1 MTRIMSR
8 RGKVLAVAGVLM
20 FAAAALTARPAEAQP
35 RNVHVLFTQQDTV
48 KAFDLVSGQGYQIGT
63 ATGQIS
69 GTTFVEFQ
77 FSPTGT
83 PNGDALPI
91 AFTNKVIITD
101 LDGDQLFFDNN
112 GTGTFH
118 LGIPG
123 FDFRGSGGPLT
134 GTYVVT
140 GGTGKFAD
148 WQIGTTFTYRAIAT
162 NPPSPPGG
170 LGNVF
175 VEISYHDR
183 GQR

>member
-1 MTRIMSR
+1 MTRDMSSR
-8 RGKVLAVAGVLM
+8 RKILAVAGVIM
-20 FAAAALTARPAEAQP
+20 VAAALAARPALAQP
-35 RNVHVLFTQQDTV
+35 RNVHVLFTQQDTMR
-48 KAFDLVSGQGYQIGT
+48 AFDVFSGKGYQVGT

-77 FSPTGT
+77 FAPAGP
-83 PNGDALPI
+83 PNGDGLPI
-91 AFTNKVIITD
+91 TFTNKVIVTD

-123 FDFRGSGGPLT
+123 FDFKGSGGPLT

-148 WQIGTTFTYRAIAT
+148 WRIGKTFTYRAILT
-162 NPPSPPGG
+162 NPPSSPDA
-170 LGNVF
+170 LGTVF

-183 GQR
+183 GRR